1 MNSDINKMA
10 ELNADKLKHQ
20 NKELKEL
27 SSEFLS
33 DKRKGI
39 YNYVKNI
46 EKNNII
52 IYIFLFGI
60 IFSFFNYINFTA
72 NKFFISFIA
81 LLIVYYIND
90 MNQTNNMSRMKELQM
105 KMMMIDPLPKYFYLD
120 AGIIEL
126 IFSIKEYKTYSPV
139 LFEKLII
146 QLDHFLK
153 LVLLMEKFPKDSYQ
167 LLENLKR
174 KKQSIMNILH
184 SFIYNIP
191 VSIHTE
197 VKLDKTLES
206 MQFILNYH
214 YERLRTENNKIYL
227 KEKPNRNN
235 KYYYSN
241 KNPDKNDESINH
253 NYNIY

>member
-1 MNSDINKMA
+1 MNKEIDKMV
-10 ELNADKLKHQ
+10 ELNKDKLKHQ
-20 NKELKEL
+20 SKALREL
-27 SSEFLS
+27 SQEFLS
-33 DKRKGI
+33 AKKTGI
-39 YNYVKNI
+39 YNYIKKI
-46 EKNNII
+46 EKTNII
-52 IYIFLFGI
+52 IYLFVFGL
-60 IFSFFNYINFTA
+60 IFSFLKYIKFTT
-72 NKFFISFIA
+72 NNFFISIIA
-81 LLIVYYIND
+81 IVIIYYIND
-90 MNQTNNMSRMKELQM
+90 MNEVNNMSRMKELQM
-105 KMMMIDPLPKYFYLD
+105 KMMTIDPLPKYFYMDSGL
-120 AGIIEL
+120 IEL

-174 KKQSIMNILH
+174 KKKSILNILH
-184 SFIYNIP
+184 SFIYNLP

-197 VKLDKTLES
+197 VKLDKTLDS

-214 YERLRTENNKIYL
+214 YERLRVENNKIYI
-227 KEKPNRNN
+227 EDNPNRNN

-241 KNPDKNDESINH
+241 KNPDGQDEMANN